1 MNLGFIQ
8 SRESMIT
15 YSYFLHTREGGVMG
29 GKRKEVVTFTMPE
42 GDTITVVLV
51 DLGDKGVTMEPV
63 SANPNKV
70 HHHKSQDSSGN
81 LEFIDWR
88 PI

>member
-1 MNLGFIQ
+1 MYYRGLRRKAMFAVDCCSYLYRATRFLCSMNLGFIQ

-42 GDTITVVLV
+42 GDTI
-51 DLGDKGVTMEPV
+51 P
-63 SANPNKV
+63 
-70 HHHKSQDSSGN
+70 
-81 LEFIDWR
+81 
-88 PI
+88 

>member
-42 GDTITVVLV
+42 GDTI
-51 DLGDKGVTMEPV
+51 P
-63 SANPNKV
+63 
-70 HHHKSQDSSGN
+70 
-81 LEFIDWR
+81 
-88 PI
+88 